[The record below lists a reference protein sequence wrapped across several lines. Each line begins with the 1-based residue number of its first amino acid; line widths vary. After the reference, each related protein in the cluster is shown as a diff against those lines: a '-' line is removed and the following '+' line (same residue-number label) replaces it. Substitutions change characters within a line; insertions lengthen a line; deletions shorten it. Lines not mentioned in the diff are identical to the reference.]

1 MVYEAVQK
9 NRPTEIERARI
20 EVRLQ
25 NIDDRLLKKSRDYNG
40 EQPWVENAL
49 TQHENAPFH
58 AVITL
63 IKQPNTETVLVAN
76 EVDETNLHWN
86 IPTQVTAARVAQDLA
101 IAVSPLLQSAEEIIF
116 VDPHF
121 DPDVRRFR
129 RPLEKFLEQAL
140 FQNSRLRRIEYHF
153 KDGYNKPNFDNDFKR
168 LCQQKIAPLIPIG
181 SEIKLVRW
189 KERARGEDFHAR
201 YILTDKGGV
210 LIDKGLDDDDDDGG
224 QTTPVVLLK
233 PNIYAKVWKDFQKFV
248 DLMQCTYEFDN
259 EITITGIKH

>member
-20 EVRLQ
+20 EMRLQ
-25 NIDDRLLKKSRDYNG
+25 NIDDCLMKKSRDYNG
-40 EQPWVENAL
+40 EQSWVENAL
-49 TQHENAPFH
+49 TQHESAPFH
-58 AVITL
+58 AVITHV
-63 IKQPNTETVLVAN
+63 KQPNTETVLVAN
-76 EVDETNLHWN
+76 EVDETNLYWN
-86 IPTQVTAARVAQDLA
+86 VPTQQATARVAQDLA
-101 IAVSPLLQSAEEIIF
+101 MAVSSLLQSAKEIIF

-153 KDGYNKPNFDNDFKR
+153 KDGYNKPNFDKDFMR
-168 LCQQKIAPLIPIG
+168 LCQRKIAPLVPIG

-189 KERARGEDFHAR
+189 KERAGGEDFHAR

-224 QTTPVVLLK
+224 QTTLIVLLK

-248 DLMQCTYEFDN
+248 DLTHCTYEFDN
-259 EITITGIKH
+259 ETTIAGIKN